1 MDRSALGTVAIVGV
15 GLIGGSIG
23 MSLRAS
29 GLAKRIVGIGRDQ
42 GNLNL
47 ACDLGAI
54 DFGTTDLARGV
65 AEADV
70 IAICTPVTRIAH
82 DVIEAAK
89 LAPRSVLI
97 TDAGST
103 KRTIV
108 EAAEADPRACATFV
122 GGHPIAGSERK
133 GVNYSQHDLF
143 RGKICVLTPTSQTPA
158 DRLERAHEFWK
169 SLGCVTTDLD
179 PVAHDEALAMTSHLP
194 HVISA
199 ALAATVPPPLLPVA
213 GGAYRD
219 GTRVAGSD
227 PTLWVGILRE
237 NRAAVLRALEQFETE
252 LQLARRALEADDD
265 SALMTWW
272 IEAKERRTAFE
283 DGRHKLSDL
292 RLEI

>member
-1 MDRSALGTVAIVGV
+1 V

-29 GLAKRIVGIGRDQ
+29 GMAKRLVGIGRDQ
-42 GNLNL
+42 KALNL

-54 DFGTTDLARGV
+54 DEGTTDLARGV
-65 AEADV
+65 AEAEV
-70 IAICTPVTRIAH
+70 VAICTPVTRIAH

-89 LAPRSVLI
+89 SAPKRVLI

-108 EAAEADPRACATFV
+108 EAVEADSRARATFV

-133 GVNYSQHDLF
+133 GVSYAQSDLF
-143 RGKICVLTPTSQTPA
+143 HGKICVLTPTDQTPP
-158 DRLERAHEFWK
+158 DRLERAHGFWK
-169 SLGCVTTDLD
+169 ALGCVTTDLD
-179 PVAHDEALAMTSHLP
+179 PLAHDEALALTSHLP

-199 ALAATVPPPLLPVA
+199 ALASTVPPPLLPVA

-227 PTLWVGILRE
+227 PALWVGILCE
-237 NRAAVLRALEQFETE
+237 NRAAVLRALEQFESE
-252 LQLARRALEADDD
+252 LQICRKALEADDD
-265 SALMTWW
+265 TALTKWW
-272 IEAKERRTAFE
+272 NEAKERRAAFE
-283 DGRHKLSDL
+283 DGRHKIADL
-292 RLEI
+292 RFEI

>member
-1 MDRSALGTVAIVGV
+1 MERAAFGTVAIVGV

-29 GLAKRIVGIGRDQ
+29 GLAKKLIGIGRDQ
-42 GNLNL
+42 KNLNL

-54 DFGTTDLARGV
+54 DYGTINLAQGV

-82 DVIEAAK
+82 DVIEAAG
-89 LAPRSVLI
+89 LAPNQVLI
-97 TDAGST
+97 IDAGST
-103 KRTIV
+103 KRNIV
-108 EAAEADPRACATFV
+108 DMVEADPRACATFV

-133 GVNYSQHDLF
+133 GVNYAQRDLF
-143 RGKICVLTPTSQTPA
+143 HHKICVLTPTKHTPL
-158 DRLERAHEFWK
+158 DRLERAHAFWK
-169 SLGCVTTDLD
+169 SLGCITTDLD
-179 PVAHDEALAMTSHLP
+179 PTAHDEALAMTSHLP

-219 GTRVAGSD
+219 GARVAGSD

-237 NRAAVLRALEQFETE
+237 NRAAVLRALDQFETE
-252 LQLARRALEADDD
+252 LELARNALEASDDL
-265 SALMTWW
+265 ALLAWW
-272 IEAKERRTAFE
+272 NEAKDRRTAFE
-283 DGRHKLSDL
+283 DGRHKITDL
-292 RLEI
+292 RFEI